1 MKHFRF
7 LLVLSAVI
15 AFTFM
20 SFTAGNNGDRASY
33 SVDAK
38 ASKVLWTGYKVTG
51 KHTGGI
57 SLQKGTLTFEGDKLV
72 GGNFD
77 IDMNTITCTDM
88 EGEYSDKL
96 VGHLK
101 SDDFF
106 GVATYPTARFN
117 ITSVVARGPV
127 GEYKILGDLTIKNTT
142 KPAKFNATITKGAD
156 ANIVSAAKIVVDR
169 SEYDVRF
176 GSGSFFDSL
185 GDKTIYDEFDIEV
198 NLVAKTK

>member
-1 MKHFRF
+1 MMT
-7 LLVLSAVI
+7 VLSAVL
-15 AFTFM
+15 AFALM
-20 SFTAGNNGDRASY
+20 SFSTVNKGERASY
-33 SVDAK
+33 SVDVK

-51 KHTGGI
+51 QHTGGI
-57 SLQKGTLTFEGDKLV
+57 TLQKGTLTFEGDKLV

-88 EGEYSDKL
+88 EGEYGNKL

-106 GVATYPTARFN
+106 GVATYPVARFN

-127 GEYKILGDLTIKNTT
+127 GEYKIIGDLTIKNTT
-142 KPAKFNATITKGAD
+142 KPVKFNATITKGAD
-156 ANIVSAAKIVVDR
+156 TNIVSAAKIVVDR